1 MTVFSEPI
9 ENIAGADNA
18 TVFTFTAGVP
28 RESSDGTRLITPRTV
43 QYTASAG
50 VLTTA
55 DFDPG
60 PALARI
66 GSGPSVSI
74 EIPDSGSP
82 VRFWPVYE
90 AGLPVPPDQ
99 EASAVRNGGGVARI
113 QRITATAYAALST
126 PDPET
131 FYVVVPG

>member
-18 TVFTFTAGVP
+18 TVFSFTAGVP
-28 RESSDGTRLITPRTV
+28 RESSSGTALITTRTV
-43 QYTASAG
+43 QYTPSAG
-50 VLTTA
+50 VLTTG
-55 DFDPG
+55 DLDPG
-60 PALARI
+60 PALVRV
-66 GSGPSVSI
+66 GSGPSVWI
-74 EIPDSGSP
+74 DIPDSGTP

-90 AGLPVPPDQ
+90 AGLPVPPTQ
-99 EASAVRNGGGVARI
+99 EAAAVRNGGGIARM